1 MSDLLVISALG
12 QDRTG
17 IVNELSQAVLD
28 AGGNIEESR
37 MAVLGGEFAI
47 IMLVS
52 GEADTIDA
60 LAAGAAAM
68 EQRLGLTV
76 LARRTA
82 PRARARTLVP
92 YQVEVV
98 AMDHPGI
105 VHDVADFFAR
115 HDINIED
122 LATATYP
129 AAHTGTPMFSLRMVV
144 AVPSTLA
151 IGELRHAFSDF
162 CDGLNLDAALEPA
175 RNP

>member
-1 MSDLLVISALG
+1 MHELLVISALG
-12 QDRTG
+12 EDRTG

-28 AGGNIEESR
+28 AGGNIMESR

-52 GEADTIDA
+52 GEAGAIGA
-60 LAAGAAAM
+60 LADSRAEL
-68 EQRLGLTV
+68 EQRLGLT
-76 LARRTA
+76 LLTRRTT
-82 PRARARTLVP
+82 PRASELTLLP

-122 LATATYP
+122 LTTATHP

-144 AVPSTLA
+144 AVPATLA
-151 IGELRHAFSDF
+151 IGELRHAFGDF
-162 CDGLNLDAALEPA
+162 CDGLNLDATLEPA
-175 RNP
+175 RLP